1 MAIGLDKNIIV
12 LLEHFIVKMA
22 FQSIKISKVSR
33 GKCPQNQLVAHMIPQ
48 WFKLDSLKMEQFLLV
63 TVTHNRYKV
72 KVLNSWK

>member
-22 FQSIKISKVSR
+22 FQSIKISNVSR

-48 WFKLDSLKMEQFLLV
+48 
-63 TVTHNRYKV
+63 
-72 KVLNSWK
+72 

>member
-48 WFKLDSLKMEQFLLV
+48 WLKLISQFYLLCW
-63 TVTHNRYKV
+63 TVWKR
-72 KVLNSWK
+72 NSFYWLQ